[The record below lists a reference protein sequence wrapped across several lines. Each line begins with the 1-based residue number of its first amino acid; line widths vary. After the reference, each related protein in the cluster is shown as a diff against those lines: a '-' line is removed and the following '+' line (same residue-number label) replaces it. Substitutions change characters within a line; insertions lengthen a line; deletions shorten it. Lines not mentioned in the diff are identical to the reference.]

1 MTMLSEPERALLYWL
16 GRDHYSGAG
25 RVVDG
30 GCFTGGSTLA
40 LGRGVR
46 DGGHGAP
53 EPPIHVFDLFTSDDY
68 MAEHYFAPAGLPYRA
83 GESFRPEFE
92 RNTRAVADLL
102 EVHEGDIRRVGWTG
116 EPIEILFVDIAKDW
130 TINDV
135 LLREF
140 FSCLIPGRS
149 VVVQQ
154 DYVFHLCP
162 WVVLTMEHLADYFE
176 YVGFVEHCSTVYL
189 NTRPIPADLLAVRLE
204 ELPRDRAVALMEA
217 AIRHGGFTGRERG
230 LLECATA
237 TLLLEVETVDR
248 ALEMLD
254 GVAARHAGDP
264 LVLAAVASLR
274 ELSVRVGW

>member
-16 GRDHYSGAG
+16 GRSHYTGAG

-40 LGRGVR
+40 LGRGLR
-46 DGGHGAP
+46 DGGHRGP
-53 EPPIHVFDLFTSDDY
+53 GRPVHVFDLFASDDY

-83 GESFRPEFE
+83 GESFRPEFD
-92 RNTRAVADLL
+92 RATRAVADLL
-102 EVHEGDIRRVGWTG
+102 EVHEGDIRRVRWTG

-217 AIRHGGFTGRERG
+217 AIRRGGFMGRERG

-248 ALEMLD
+248 AREMLD
-254 GVAARHAGDP
+254 EIAARHAGEP
-264 LVLAAVASLR
+264 QVLAAVESLR
-274 ELSVRVGW
+274 EHSVRVGW